1 MVVSLGEQT
10 KDCGRL
16 LPSAPPKL
24 SALHFYS
31 PADAAG
37 GGDGADRGGG
47 GGGGGRGGGCGWKG
61 KEEENWWKRGK
72 KGERDYEKPQE
83 IRREEQMRTGNR
95 LYGSRTR
102 SKTGFHLRHP
112 AFTVWAS
119 RHIYNIGH
127 IQHRYIQHRNALRVD
142 LKFVTL
148 EGNFCVFLWKY

>member
-1 MVVSLGEQT
+1 MLPEAATEPTEEEEEEEGEEGEEGV
-10 KDCGRL
+10 D
-16 LPSAPPKL
+16 
-24 SALHFYS
+24 
-31 PADAAG
+31 
-37 GGDGADRGGG
+37 
-47 GGGGGRGGGCGWKG
+47 G
-61 KEEENWWKRGK
+61 KERKKKTGGKEGK
-72 KGERDYEKPQE
+72 KGEQDYEKAQE

-148 EGNFCVFLWKY
+148 DSNLEGNFCVFLWKY

>member
-47 GGGGGRGGGCGWKG
+47 GGGRGGGVDG
-61 KEEENWWKRGK
+61 KERKKKTGGK
-72 KGERDYEKPQE
+72 GARE
-83 IRREEQMRTGNR
+83 RREKEIMKCHRKQGGRNR
-95 LYGSRTR
+95 
-102 SKTGFHLRHP
+102 
-112 AFTVWAS
+112 
-119 RHIYNIGH
+119 
-127 IQHRYIQHRNALRVD
+127 
-142 LKFVTL
+142 
-148 EGNFCVFLWKY
+148 

>member
-47 GGGGGRGGGCGWKG
+47 GGGRGGGVDG
-61 KEEENWWKRGK
+61 KERKKKTGGKEGK
-72 KGERDYEKPQE
+72 KGEQDYEKAQE

-127 IQHRYIQHRNALRVD
+127 IQHRYIQHRNALKVY
-142 LKFVTL
+142 L
-148 EGNFCVFLWKY
+148 

>member
-47 GGGGGRGGGCGWKG
+47 GGGGREGGVDG
-61 KEEENWWKRGK
+61 KERKKKTGG
-72 KGERDYEKPQE
+72 KGERRENE
-83 IRREEQMRTGNR
+83 IMK
-95 LYGSRTR
+95 S
-102 SKTGFHLRHP
+102 
-112 AFTVWAS
+112 
-119 RHIYNIGH
+119 
-127 IQHRYIQHRNALRVD
+127 HR
-142 LKFVTL
+142 K
-148 EGNFCVFLWKY
+148 

>member
-1 MVVSLGEQT
+1 MLPEAATEPTEEEEEEEEGEEGEEGV
-10 KDCGRL
+10 D
-16 LPSAPPKL
+16 
-24 SALHFYS
+24 
-31 PADAAG
+31 
-37 GGDGADRGGG
+37 
-47 GGGGGRGGGCGWKG
+47 G
-61 KEEENWWKRGK
+61 KERKKKTGGKEGK
-72 KGERDYEKPQE
+72 KGEQDYEKAQE

-119 RHIYNIGH
+119 KTH
-127 IQHRYIQHRNALRVD
+127 IQHRTHTTHTHTTQIHIQHRNALRVD

>member
-1 MVVSLGEQT
+1 MSLGEQT

-24 SALHFYS
+24 SAIHFYS

-47 GGGGGRGGGCGWKG
+47 GGGGCGWKG
-61 KEEENWWKRGK
+61 KEEENWWKRGEGK
-72 KGERDYEKPQE
+72 KGEQDYEMPQE

-119 RHIYNIGH
+119 KTHIQHIH
-127 IQHRYIQHRNALRVD
+127 IQHRQHRNELRVD
-142 LKFVTL
+142 LKFLTL